1 MSIEISG
8 LNGTCSND
16 GDAKVV
22 GLVTNQDSAP
32 LRNVTV
38 EVTMFDGDTLVGVSE
53 DYIDNIPPGARRA
66 FEVTEWD
73 CWMSRFEVQ
82 VYGE

>member
-22 GLVTNQDSAP
+22 GLVTNKDSAP
-32 LRNVTV
+32 LRNVTI
-38 EVTMFDGDTLVGVSE
+38 EVTLIISRQAQGV
-53 DYIDNIPPGARRA
+53 PLK
-66 FEVTEWD
+66 
-73 CWMSRFEVQ
+73 
-82 VYGE
+82 